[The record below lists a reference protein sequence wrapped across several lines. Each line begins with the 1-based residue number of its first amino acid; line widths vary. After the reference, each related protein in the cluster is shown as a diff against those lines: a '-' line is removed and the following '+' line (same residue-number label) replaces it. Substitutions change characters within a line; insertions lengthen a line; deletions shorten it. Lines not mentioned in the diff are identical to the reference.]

1 MAKKQINVFG
11 ASFLD
16 LLSGALGAVIILYVI
31 VPKMEIPVEEF
42 EEQQRIAE
50 EIAALGVSIEE
61 ISNMIPQADYDQL
74 LEQLSTIEET
84 NSALQRKI
92 RRMET
97 RLEQIESSP
106 DQEDLIAELER
117 QITELEEQV
126 ENVRSDLSECE
137 AGRADCEEDLEKI
150 EGDARFLVVV
160 MSWST
165 ANHDV
170 DLHVVDPDGNEFM
183 YNSRTFEGVEG
194 ELTVDNT
201 CGPGYEVWNIAAPK
215 EGEYE
220 IYTNLFSRNG
230 CEGGNPENGMAEVT
244 IYHRNGV
251 QSYDSIE
258 LVNEQEKV
266 LISTANIPGSG
277 IITFN

>member
-50 EIAALGVSIEE
+50 EIAVLGMSIEE
-61 ISNMIPQADYDQL
+61 ISNMIPQADSDQL
-74 LEQLSTIEET
+74 LEQLSAIEET
-84 NSALQRKI
+84 NSSLQREI
-92 RRMET
+92 RRMEI
-97 RLEQIESSP
+97 RLEQFESSP
-106 DQEDLIAELER
+106 DQEDLIAELEG
-117 QITELEEQV
+117 QINELEEQI
-126 ENVRSDLSECE
+126 ENVRSELSECE
-137 AGRADCEEDLEKI
+137 AGRADCEDDLEKI

-165 ANHDV
+165 AKHDV
-170 DLHVVDPDGNEFM
+170 DLHVIDPDGNEFM
-183 YNSRTFEGVEG
+183 YNSRSFEGVEG

-201 CGPGYEVWNIAAPK
+201 CGPGYEVWNIAAPM

-230 CEGGNPENGMAEVT
+230 CEGGNPANADAEVT

-251 QSYDSIE
+251 QSYESIE
-258 LVNEQEKV
+258 LINEQEKV
-266 LISTANIPGSG
+266 LISTANIPDSG

>member
-31 VPKMEIPVEEF
+31 VPKMDIPVEEY
-42 EEQQRIAE
+42 EEQRRIAE
-50 EIAALGVSIEE
+50 EIAALGISIEE

-84 NSALQRKI
+84 NSALQREI

-97 RLEQIESSP
+97 RLEQFESFP
-106 DQEDLIAELER
+106 DQEDLIAELEG
-117 QITELEEQV
+117 QINELEEQI
-126 ENVRSDLSECE
+126 ENVRSELSECE

-201 CGPGYEVWNIAAPK
+201 CGPGYEVWNIAAPQ

-220 IYTNLFSRNG
+220 IYTNLYSRNG
-230 CEGGNPENGMAEVT
+230 CEGGNPANADAEVT

-258 LVNEQEKV
+258 LVNEQEKI

>member
-31 VPKMEIPVEEF
+31 VPKMEIPIEEF
-42 EEQQRIAE
+42 EEQQRLAE
-50 EIAALGVSIEE
+50 EIAALGISIDE
-61 ISNMIPQADYDQL
+61 ISEMIPQSDYEQMV
-74 LEQLSTIEET
+74 EQLSAIEEA
-84 NSALQRKI
+84 NSRLQGEV
-92 RRMET
+92 RRLET
-97 RLEQIESSP
+97 RLEQFETSP
-106 DQEDLIAELER
+106 DQEDLIAELES
-117 QITELEEQV
+117 QISELEEKV
-126 ENVRSDLSECE
+126 ENVRSELSECE
-137 AGRADCEEDLEKI
+137 AGRADCESDLEKI

-183 YNSRTFEGVEG
+183 YSSRSFEGVEG

-201 CGPGYEVWNIAAPK
+201 CGPGYEVWNIAAPQ
-215 EGEYE
+215 EGDYE
-220 IYTNLFSRNG
+220 IYTNLFSREG
-230 CEGGNPENGMAEVT
+230 CNVGNPANADPEIT

-258 LVNEQEKV
+258 LMNEQDKV
-266 LISTANIPGSG
+266 LISTVNVPDSG

>member
-31 VPKMEIPVEEF
+31 VPKMDVPVEEY
-42 EEQQRIAE
+42 EEQKRIAE
-50 EIAALGVSIEE
+50 EIAALGLSVEE
-61 ISNMIPQADYDQL
+61 ISELIPRFDEEELADQMRLIED
-74 LEQLSTIEET
+74 LEQQIREMEEEAESTRE
-84 NSALQRKI
+84 A
-92 RRMET
+92 
-97 RLEQIESSP
+97 LEQCK
-106 DQEDLIAELER
+106 Q
-117 QITELEEQV
+117 
-126 ENVRSDLSECE
+126 
-137 AGRADCEEDLEKI
+137 GRADCEEDLEKI

-183 YNSRTFEGVEG
+183 YDSRTFPGVEG

-220 IYTNLFSRNG
+220 IYTNLYSRNG
-230 CEGGNPENGMAEVT
+230 CEDGNPENGMAEVT

-251 QSYDSIE
+251 ESYESIE

-277 IITFN
+277 LITFN